1 MNAFSQKLANALDES
16 SKQEILAEQAL
27 YLAERKQKMMIA
39 EGNKALWEL
48 DQIRMAV
55 VLDNIH
61 KIQEEMVQAE
71 REGDFERV
79 LRLLKEL
86 QAENA
91 FKQELAQT
99 LGERT
104 IKA

>member
-1 MNAFSQKLANALDES
+1 
-16 SKQEILAEQAL
+16 
-27 YLAERKQKMMIA
+27 
-39 EGNKALWEL
+39 
-48 DQIRMAV
+48 
-55 VLDNIH
+55 
-61 KIQEEMVQAE
+61 MVQAE
-71 REGDFERV
+71 SEGYFERV

>member
-1 MNAFSQKLANALDES
+1 M
-16 SKQEILAEQAL
+16 AEQAL

-61 KIQEEMVQAE
+61 KIQEEMFQAE